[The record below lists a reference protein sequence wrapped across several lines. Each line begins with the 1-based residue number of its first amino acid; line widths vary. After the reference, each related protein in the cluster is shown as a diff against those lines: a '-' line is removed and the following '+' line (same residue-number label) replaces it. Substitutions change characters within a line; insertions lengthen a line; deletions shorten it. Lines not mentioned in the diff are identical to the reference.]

1 MRPYLRV
8 ANVLDDILDLSD
20 IKQMN
25 FTPAEWFHYSLH
37 FGDIL
42 LNEGQSPELV
52 GRSAI
57 YRSEVDNCCFQ
68 KTLLRFRPSGIATS
82 EFAQIVFQHYL
93 HSLKFQRLAPITTNI
108 AHLTQVRFVAM
119 EFPVPPIEEQDV
131 IVEIY
136 RSSVG
141 AIRDFEILVLNEDR
155 KALRQSILKSAFEG
169 GLVPQDPHE
178 EPASELLSR
187 IRAQP
192 SAPQPSR
199 RRKAAS

>member
-1 MRPYLRV
+1 
-8 ANVLDDILDLSD
+8 
-20 IKQMN
+20 
-25 FTPAEWFHYSLH
+25 
-37 FGDIL
+37 
-42 LNEGQSPELV
+42 
-52 GRSAI
+52 
-57 YRSEVDNCCFQ
+57 
-68 KTLLRFRPSGIATS
+68 
-82 EFAQIVFQHYL
+82 
-93 HSLKFQRLAPITTNI
+93 
-108 AHLTQVRFVAM
+108 M